1 MIIHYDKFETWERSF
16 GDLVV
21 RLLGEEAVNNLASSY
36 FEYIEDAGDFVVN
49 HSDIETVS
57 TEIQGWLRAREFCV
71 FHGTRLLHEE
81 ILSVQQKGLRPL
93 VATDREQ
100 RLREILA
107 RHPIWYSVKNR
118 LREVIDD
125 VGPKEKQGR
134 RQGQVH
140 FSLSRSGL
148 VNGFDHYLTHGSEFD
163 QHVVQRLFGDQSGL
177 ELLNSETVPV
187 LVHVSFSGEQLIQ
200 GAHPHFSYSDVM
212 GMGEIPG
219 LARTF
224 LNAWAYK
231 AANPS
236 FDIEKLQTDCCMMER
251 VATPP
256 ERILNIEKLG
266 DLAAH

>member
-1 MIIHYDKFETWERSF
+1 MIHYDKFETWERSF

-21 RLLGEEAVNNLASSY
+21 RLLGEEAVNNLASSH
-36 FEYIEDAGDFVVN
+36 FEYIEDAGDFVVK

-57 TEIQGWLRAREFCV
+57 TEIQGWIRAHEFCV
-71 FHGTRLLHEE
+71 FHGTRLLPEE
-81 ILSVQQKGLRPL
+81 IFSVQQKGLRPL

-107 RHPIWYSVKNR
+107 RHPRWYSVENR
-118 LREVIDD
+118 LLEVIED

-148 VNGFDHYLTHGSEFD
+148 ENDFNHYLTHGSEFD
-163 QHVVQRLFGDQSGL
+163 QHVVHRLFGDQSGL

-200 GAHPHFSYSDVM
+200 AAHPHFSYSYVVS
-212 GMGEIPG
+212 MGEIPG

-224 LNAWAYK
+224 LNAWAFK
-231 AANPS
+231 VANPS
-236 FDIEKLQTDCCMMER
+236 FDIEQLQTDCCMMEQ

>member
-1 MIIHYDKFETWERSF
+1 MIQYDKFETWERSF

-21 RLLGEEAVNNLASSY
+21 RLLGEEAVNNLGSSL
-36 FEYIEDAGDFVVN
+36 FEYLEDAGDFVVS

-57 TEIQGWLRAREFCV
+57 TEIHGWLRAREFCV
-71 FHGTRLLHEE
+71 FHGTRLLPEE
-81 ILSVQQKGLRPL
+81 IVSVQKNGLRPL

-100 RLREILA
+100 RLRKILA
-107 RHPIWYSVKNR
+107 HHPRWYSVENR
-118 LREVIDD
+118 LLEVIEDL
-125 VGPKEKQGR
+125 GPKERQGR

-163 QHVVQRLFGDQSGL
+163 QHVVRRLFGDQSGL
-177 ELLNSETVPV
+177 ELLYSETVPV

-200 GAHPHFSYSDVM
+200 GAHPHFSYSDIV

-224 LNAWAYK
+224 LNVWAFK
-231 AANPS
+231 AANPN
-236 FDIEKLQTDCCMMER
+236 FDIEKLQTDYCMMER

-256 ERILNIEKLG
+256 EGILNIEKLG

>member
-1 MIIHYDKFETWERSF
+1 MIYYDKFQTWEKSF
-16 GDLVV
+16 GDLLV
-21 RLLGEEAVNNLASSY
+21 RLVGEEALNDLSSSN
-36 FEYIEDAGDFVVN
+36 FEFIEDAGDFVVSR
-49 HSDIETVS
+49 SDITTVS
-57 TEIQGWLRAREFCV
+57 HEIQGWLLAQEFCV
-71 FHGTRLLHEE
+71 FHGTRLLSEE

-93 VATDREQ
+93 VAADREQ
-100 RLREILA
+100 RLREILG
-107 RHPIWYSVKNR
+107 RHRRWASVEDK
-118 LREVIDD
+118 LLEVIED

-177 ELLNSETVPV
+177 ELLSSETVPV
-187 LVHVSFSGEQLIQ
+187 LVHVSISGEQLIQ
-200 GAHPHFSYSDVM
+200 GAHPHFTYSDVV

-219 LARTF
+219 TARTF
-224 LNAWAYK
+224 LNSWAFK
-231 AANPS
+231 AANPG
-236 FDIEKLQTDCCMMER
+236 FDIEKLRTDCCVMER

-256 ERILNIEKLG
+256 ERILTIERLD

>member
-1 MIIHYDKFETWERSF
+1 MLHYDKFETWERSF
-16 GDLVV
+16 CDLIFHQ
-21 RLLGEEAVNNLASSY
+21 LGEGAVNSLASAN

-49 HSDIETVS
+49 HSDIETIS
-57 TEIQGWLRAREFCV
+57 AEIHDWVRAHEFCV
-71 FHGTRLLHEE
+71 FHGTRLLPEE
-81 ILSVQQKGLRPL
+81 TLSVQQKGLRPL

-100 RLREILA
+100 RLRKILS
-107 RHPIWYSVKNR
+107 RHPKWGSVENR
-118 LREVIDD
+118 LLEVLED

-177 ELLNSETVPV
+177 ELLNSETIPV
-187 LVHVSFSGEQLIQ
+187 LVHVCFSGEQLIQ
-200 GAHPHFSYSDVM
+200 GAHPHFSYSDVVE
-212 GMGEIPG
+212 MGEIPG

-224 LNAWAYK
+224 LNAWAFK

-236 FDIEKLQTDCCMMER
+236 FDIEKLRTDCCMMER

-256 ERILNIEKLG
+256 ERILNIEKLEG
-266 DLAAH
+266 LAAH